1 MTALLRCVASA
12 IIAIPCITA
21 ANLAARADIKFATGV
36 DATFLTM
43 VVAVEKGF
51 MQKHGIKAEYRQ
63 FASGAVSLEAV
74 VAGDADMAFAS
85 ELAVLRPLSKGAKM
99 AGLARGLYA
108 NELMGVA
115 ARKGIDGPK
124 DLVGKAV
131 GYAKGTASEYY
142 LYLFTDKYNIDPKS
156 LRLVNVAAPEMV
168 PALARGDIDVMFAW
182 EPWFTRLKAVVPD
195 ARVIAKSGNDGVYTL
210 QYIVMVSETALRT
223 KRDEVA
229 KTVGALIEA
238 TNWLNDPTNR
248 SEAADILSRAFRVP
262 RLDAE
267 RQLSEV
273 VYTFDLTAS
282 FRDDI
287 RRAADW
293 MKAQGLIQAEST
305 EKLVGVLLAPDI
317 LRSFAPDRVKP

>member
-1 MTALLRCVASA
+1 MIALLRCVTSA
-12 IIAIPCITA
+12 IVTTAWIATA
-21 ANLAARADIKFATGV
+21 NSGARADIRFATGV

-51 MQKHGIKAEYRQ
+51 MQKQGVKAEYKQ

-74 VAGDADMAFAS
+74 VSGDADVAFAS
-85 ELAVLRPLSKGAKM
+85 ELAVLRPLSKSGKIV
-99 AGLARGLYA
+99 GLARGLYA

-124 DLVGKAV
+124 DLAGKAI

-142 LYLFTDKYNIDPKS
+142 LSLYANKYNIDVKS

-182 EPWFTRLKAVVPD
+182 EPWFTRLRAVVPD

-210 QYIVMVSETALRT
+210 QYIVMVSETAIRT
-223 KRDEVA
+223 KRDEVVS
-229 KTVGALIEA
+229 TVRALIEA
-238 TNWLNDPTNR
+238 TNWLNDASNR
-248 SEAADILSRAFRVP
+248 SEAADILSRAYRVP
-262 RLDAE
+262 RADSE

-273 VYTFDLTAS
+273 VYVFDLAGS
-282 FRDDI
+282 FKDDI
-287 RRAADW
+287 RKAADW
-293 MKAQGLIQAEST
+293 MKTQGLIQAEST
-305 EKLVGVLLAPDI
+305 EKLVNDLLAPDI
-317 LRSFAPDRVKP
+317 LKSVAPDRVKS

>member
-1 MTALLRCVASA
+1 MSGMLRCVTSA
-12 IIAIPCITA
+12 IVATA
-21 ANLAARADIKFATGV
+21 WIVTAGSGARADIRFATGV

-51 MQKHGIKAEYRQ
+51 MQKHGVKAEYKQ

-74 VAGDADMAFAS
+74 VSGDADIAFAS
-85 ELAVLRPLSKGAKM
+85 ELAVLRPLSKGGKIV
-99 AGLARGLYA
+99 GLARGLYA

-124 DLVGKAV
+124 DLAGKAI

-142 LYLFTDKYNIDPKS
+142 LSLYANKYKIDVKS

-182 EPWFTRLKAVVPD
+182 EPWFTRLRAVVPD

-210 QYIVMVSETALRT
+210 QYIVMVLETALHT

-229 KTVGALIEA
+229 NTVRALIEA
-238 TNWLNDPTNR
+238 TNWLNDATNR
-248 SEAADILSRAFRVP
+248 SEAADILSRVYRIP
-262 RLDAE
+262 RPDAE
-267 RQLSEV
+267 RQLGEV
-273 VYTFDLTAS
+273 VYVFDLAAS
-282 FRDDI
+282 FKDDI
-287 RRAADW
+287 RKAADW
-293 MKAQGLIQAEST
+293 MKTQGLIQVEST
-305 EKLVGVLLAPDI
+305 EKLVNDLLAPDI
-317 LRSFAPDRVKP
+317 LKSVAPDRVKS

>member
-1 MTALLRCVASA
+1 MTAVLRCIMSA
-12 IIAIPCITA
+12 IVAIAWIVAP
-21 ANLAARADIKFATGV
+21 NSGARAEIRFATGV

-51 MQKHGIKAEYRQ
+51 MQKHGVKAEYKQ

-74 VAGDADMAFAS
+74 VSGDADIAFAS
-85 ELAVLRPLSKGAKM
+85 ELAVLRPLSKGARIV
-99 AGLARGLYA
+99 GLARGLYA

-124 DLVGKAV
+124 DLAGKAV

-142 LYLFTDKYNIDPKS
+142 LYLFTDKYGIDPKS

-182 EPWFTRLKAVVPD
+182 EPWFTRLRAVVPD
-195 ARVIAKSGNDGVYTL
+195 AHVIAKSGNDGVYAL
-210 QYIVMVSETALRT
+210 QYIVMVSETALRI

-229 KTVGALIEA
+229 KTVGALIDA
-238 TNWLNDPTNR
+238 TNWLNDPKNR
-248 SEAADILSRAFRVP
+248 ADAADVLSRAFRVP
-262 RLDAE
+262 RPDAE

-273 VYTFDLTAS
+273 VYTFDLAAS
-282 FRDDI
+282 FKQDI
-287 RRAADW
+287 RKAADW
-293 MKAQGLIQAEST
+293 MKAQGLIQVDST
-305 EKLVGVLLAPDI
+305 DKLVNDLLTPDV
-317 LRSFAPDRVKP
+317 LRSVAPDRVKP